1 MSFLNALAYARA
13 LHLDTVTWDAG
24 DRSDGRGLG
33 EITWTPSSTRLT
45 ERARHNLARAMK
57 LAVLSMDR
65 SRVGDSRLDRP
76 WRLVVADASVLAPIP
91 DSELRRA
98 V

>member
-13 LHLDTVTWDAG
+13 LHLDTVTWEPS
-24 DRSDGRGLG
+24 DRSDDRGLG
-33 EITWTPSSTRLT
+33 WITWTPADTRIP
-45 ERARHNLARAMK
+45 ERAHLNLRRAMK

-76 WRLVVADASVLAPIP
+76 WRLVVADASVLAPVP